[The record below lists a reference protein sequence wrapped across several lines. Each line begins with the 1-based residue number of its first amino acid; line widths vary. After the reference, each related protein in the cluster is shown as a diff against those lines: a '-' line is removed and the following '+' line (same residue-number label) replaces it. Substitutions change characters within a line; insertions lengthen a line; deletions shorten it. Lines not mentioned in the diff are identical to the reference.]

1 MNNTQFSR
9 LRRECFLHPHKQ
21 HPWNKMTSRSERHTE
36 TSAKVPFPCR
46 GVSCQLSRHF
56 SVAVTAAWQR
66 RVFFCFFCSLVHG
79 KWSEE
84 CTSTRQ
90 HHPWAVTSPL
100 GSAVKHT
107 ELPECSHSWH
117 KITGLGTALQLVH
130 GKSNA
135 SLRESLLSPPHPIS
149 VRHYKYHVTQ
159 APCAALHVL
168 QSRRGLQVLDA
179 ASTMRSVCLL
189 AVLLE
194 VALVQ
199 WKND

>member
-21 HPWNKMTSRSERHTE
+21 HPWNRWPQGQKDTLKPQQKYLSLAGGS
-36 TSAKVPFPCR
+36 SANFH
-46 GVSCQLSRHF
+46 GTFQLPSLLLDKGECF
-56 SVAVTAAWQR
+56 L
-66 RVFFCFFCSLVHG
+66 FFCSLVHG

-159 APCAALHVL
+159 APCAAFHVL
-168 QSRRGLQVLDA
+168 HSRRGLQVLDA
-179 ASTMRSVCLL
+179 ASTMRSVYLL